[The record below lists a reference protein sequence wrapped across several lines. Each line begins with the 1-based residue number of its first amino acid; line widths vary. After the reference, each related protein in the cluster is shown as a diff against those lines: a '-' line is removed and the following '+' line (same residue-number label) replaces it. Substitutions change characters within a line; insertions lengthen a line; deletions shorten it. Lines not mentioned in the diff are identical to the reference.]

1 MENRESR
8 AVALITSEDI
18 KLHGPILRLSSFLRS
33 PPRRGSAA
41 YNARLNA
48 KGVFDH

>member
-8 AVALITSEDI
+8 AVRFNNIGGYRITRTRFKALLAFTISTS
-18 KLHGPILRLSSFLRS
+18 HS
-33 PPRRGSAA
+33 SAA

>member
-1 MENRESR
+1 MTRGCFNNIRRDQITRTRFKALLAFTVSTSR
-8 AVALITSEDI
+8 
-18 KLHGPILRLSSFLRS
+18 SF
-33 PPRRGSAA
+33 AA